1 MSRSNSQLRFVLIVA
16 SIVFISCSKDTAPDD
31 TGNGPNITYPTSG
44 FLCSK
49 SNHGAIGGSST
60 VMYITSQNG
69 RTAVGYQPG
78 AGRAMDEVSIVV
90 NDNNTISIKL
100 KVPLKDGGREYTFF
114 RIQTNINPPISS
126 YPNNLYLFNW
136 SETKTTETDFI
147 LKRSDA
153 DKLKFTL
160 ESKLH
165 PGYFLGTGRGKNSI
179 SANDDNL
186 VFTSK
191 KQEFFFNAN

>member
-1 MSRSNSQLRFVLIVA
+1 MSKSNNQLGLIMMVA
-16 SIVFISCSKDTAPDD
+16 SIVFISCSKDSTPDD

-44 FLCSK
+44 FLCSS
-49 SNHGAIGGSST
+49 SNYGALGGSST
-60 VMYITSQNG
+60 VMYISSTNG
-69 RTAVGYQPG
+69 QTAVGYLPG
-78 AGRAMDEVSIVV
+78 TGRAADEVNMVV
-90 NDNNTISIKL
+90 NDNNTVSIKL
-100 KVPLKDGGREYTFF
+100 KIPLRSGGRDYPFF

-165 PGYFLGTGRGKNSI
+165 PGYFLGTGRWKNSN
-179 SANDDNL
+179 SVNDDNL
-186 VFTSK
+186 VFTTK
-191 KQEFFFNAN
+191 KQEFFFNAK